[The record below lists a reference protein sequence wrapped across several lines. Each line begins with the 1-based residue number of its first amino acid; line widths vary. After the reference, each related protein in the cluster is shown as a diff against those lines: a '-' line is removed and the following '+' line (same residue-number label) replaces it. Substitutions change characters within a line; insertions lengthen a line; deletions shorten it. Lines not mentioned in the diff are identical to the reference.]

1 MRVIVSRRRVRSQ
14 HFPLLFFCKMTVSR
28 LFRYVRDVERSK
40 ALDAVPSKA
49 LDAVPFASP
58 PSERFERVGGDRQH
72 GARRESRARSRGSAG
87 DETRTEPPR
96 AHH

>member
-1 MRVIVSRRRVRSQ
+1 
-14 HFPLLFFCKMTVSR
+14 MTVSR
-28 LFRYVRDVERSK
+28 LFRYVRDVER
-40 ALDAVPSKA
+40 SKA

-87 DETRTEPPR
+87 DETRPFEPPR

>member
-1 MRVIVSRRRVRSQ
+1 
-14 HFPLLFFCKMTVSR
+14 LFFFRKMTVSR

-40 ALDAVPSKA
+40 ALDAA
-49 LDAVPFASP
+49 PFASP

>member
-1 MRVIVSRRRVRSQ
+1 MRVLVSRRRVRSQ
-14 HFPLLFFCKMTVSR
+14 HFPCFFFAKSPAR
-28 LFRYVRDVERSK
+28 LFRYVRDVELSK
-40 ALDAVPSKA
+40 ALDAA
-49 LDAVPFASP
+49 PFASP